1 MCLPGQP
8 SPAYDFA
15 SVFLSQQQPYLL
27 ALVAH
32 LGGGTMKKEHDK
44 NISIKFDLL
53 VAMHLRRVAFLT
65 KISVEW
71 TIKIN
76 SNRRLELLT
85 ALLFCIMKSRVK
97 LPLIYAFGL
106 NPWLPAVSFF

>member
-32 LGGGTMKKEHDK
+32 LGRGTMKKEQDK

-85 ALLFCIMKSRVK
+85 ALLFCVMKSRVK

-106 NPWLPAVSFF
+106 NP